1 MVLYEKAR
9 KTRSSSNESGGYLT
23 INEALDALGP
33 EVVERHKGVA
43 RRLNGFDSE
52 IDYEAG
58 SFEGCLW

>member
-1 MVLYEKAR
+1 M
-9 KTRSSSNESGGYLT
+9 